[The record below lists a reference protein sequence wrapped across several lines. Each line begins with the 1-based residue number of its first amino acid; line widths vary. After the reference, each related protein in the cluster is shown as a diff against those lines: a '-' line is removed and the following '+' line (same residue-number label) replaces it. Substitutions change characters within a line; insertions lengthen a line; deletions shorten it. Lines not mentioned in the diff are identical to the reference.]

1 MAKISISFY
10 NNKPVR
16 AIWNNDS
23 NSWFFSVLDVV
34 AAIRNEDDYKK
45 VRNYYKYL
53 KTKLKKNN
61 SELVSITNQLKL
73 EAKDGKKY
81 LTDVLDTNGIILLA
95 KEFPTNQGSKFLQWF
110 TNSDNT
116 IDGKSKQKAYSLF
129 ENNLLEEFE
138 VGTIKGLQQIHGYI
152 FSGLYD
158 FAGKIRY
165 TNIIK
170 DDFMFANVEYLNST
184 LSNIEKMPEKTF
196 DEIMDKYIEMNV
208 AHPFMEGNGR
218 STRIWLDLIL
228 KKNLNKCIDWSLID
242 KHKYLSAM
250 KESVSNDSKIKRL
263 LKSALTDKT
272 CDREVFMKG
281 IDYSYY
287 YEEQ

>member
-138 VGTIKGLQQIHGYI
+138 VGTIKSLQQIHGYI

>member
-116 IDGKSKQKAYSLF
+116 IDSKSKQKAYSLF

-242 KHKYLSAM
+242 KHNYLSAM